1 MNEPFQKEPKLSRA
15 RQIPEW
21 DEYDRE
27 IARFAQKL
35 AETGAIRS
43 RMAAAD
49 ANVLAGGGNNVK
61 AEAVGSEE
69 PDTASDVLGPERDEL

>member
-1 MNEPFQKEPKLSRA
+1 MQKEPKLSRA

-27 IARFAQKL
+27 IAHFAQKL
-35 AETGAIRS
+35 AENGLIRS

-49 ANVLAGGGNNVK
+49 SNVLAGGGNTVME
-61 AEAVGSEE
+61 EAVNSEE
-69 PDTASDVLGPERDEL
+69 PERGSEIPERDEL